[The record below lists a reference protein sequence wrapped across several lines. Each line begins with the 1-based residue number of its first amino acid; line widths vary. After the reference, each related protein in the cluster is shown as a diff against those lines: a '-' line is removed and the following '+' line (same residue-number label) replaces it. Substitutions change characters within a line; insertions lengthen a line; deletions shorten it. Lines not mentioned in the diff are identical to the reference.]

1 MSAAESAGQPTAPAP
16 EPSPSPERFVAVG
29 DLDICYQTFGDPDDE
44 AILRVMGLGG
54 PMTWWDP
61 VFCQKLADRGFHVIR
76 YDNRDTGRSGRARG
90 RVTRRM
96 IVQAALGRPLRPPY
110 TLHDMAHDGVA
121 LLDHLGHDAAHV
133 VGVSMGGMIAQTMA
147 LHFSERV
154 RSLTSIMSS
163 TGRRFVG
170 WQDPRLAPLL
180 LARRATRD
188 AYIETSARL
197 WKLIGSPLYP
207 DTAEAIKERAAET
220 WDRGV
225 SRAGVARQMLAIL
238 TQPDR
243 TRDLRGRDVPALVVH
258 GLADKMVHVSGGRA
272 TARAL
277 AGAELLLVPGMGH
290 ELPEPLQDDFVDA
303 IVRTAARARR

>member
-44 AILRVMGLGG
+44 AILLVMGLGG

-243 TRDLRGRDVPALVVH
+243 TRDLRGLDVPALVVH

-290 ELPEPLQDDFVDA
+290 ELPEPLQDEFVDA